1 MPPLVSSEVWR
12 QQVERVDGEREAA
25 LFGVQ
30 AARVR
35 PELLPAMYPDLERW
49 REVQRTA
56 DPEGLMRSD
65 LARRLGLVGG

>member
-1 MPPLVSSEVWR
+1 MGAGG
-12 QQVERVDGEREAA
+12 RVYLAKD
-25 LFGVQ
+25 
-30 AARVR
+30 ARVR

-49 REVQRTA
+49 REIQRTA